1 MASVAVSLICA
12 VIIMMSFDY
21 VDGKLTSAWSMQ
33 LLDCIFGKTDMEFYH
48 YSEQCMGIDCCDKTI
63 LMMLPISIWNI
74 PLWILREITKKA
86 FFAEFGSILWMK
98 AGYILCIVLIAVE
111 CSKIV
116 KKVNPESDHLLVYPL
131 IFGSFDIIDS
141 TMYACQDEIIYVL
154 MLVFALR
161 KLLDGKTG
169 LFLLFAVITV
179 SLNPEMLIPVFLMI
193 LLTQKRILHVLGY
206 TVLAYIPSA
215 AFSLV
220 YRSNDVYSR
229 FNWMDKASGMMK
241 GLFTTDI
248 GLTQEDGNVSLFIV
262 VLCLLV
268 FFAYTNRDKNT
279 DTDVIWTVGA
289 SMTGMTLLSSGSFM
303 NLFYRSFLYVPFL
316 LLTVLTSKKNLH
328 TNLILFVLYT
338 WFRGWLDVLNA
349 SIQNFSSNYLKI
361 DNDFTR
367 RVFDKVR
374 IVSPGRFISNKIPIL
389 SNYGLFTAICLSLAI
404 VIFYINYKGHRER
417 EYETFKPH
425 KDILVF
431 VSGLFVPLIIALFCY
446 SMFKSD
452 RYDKL
457 IQFGSDYT
465 QNYYEEA
472 VEFDFYNNNGVSTYA
487 HNIVYD
493 DGICLMNGEDRDGR
507 RLLYSEGAS
516 FGPYIK
522 LYPGYYQVI
531 VEGSGL
537 ENASFDCT
545 YNDAGIPN
553 QIPTEVTASGDG
565 RIIYTISIEDI
576 TDNVELRFFNNTE
589 ETVAIDFVMIQE
601 TK

>member
-12 VIIMMSFDY
+12 VIIMMSFNY

-63 LMMLPISIWNI
+63 LI
-74 PLWILREITKKA
+74 
-86 FFAEFGSILWMK
+86 GSILWMK

-141 TMYACQDEIIYVL
+141 TMYACQDEIIYIL

-161 KLLDGKTG
+161 KLLDGKTK
-169 LFLLFAVITV
+169 LFLLFSVITV

-193 LLTQKRILHVLGY
+193 LLTQKRILRVLGY
-206 TVLAYIPSA
+206 TILAYIPSA
-215 AFSLV
+215 AFSLI
-220 YRSNDVYSR
+220 YRHNDVYSR

-268 FFAYTNRDKNT
+268 FFAYTSRDKNT

-374 IVSPGRFISNKIPIL
+374 IVSPGRFISNKIPQL
-389 SNYGLFTAICLSLAI
+389 
-404 VIFYINYKGHRER
+404 IF
-417 EYETFKPH
+417 
-425 KDILVF
+425 V
-431 VSGLFVPLIIALFCY
+431 
-446 SMFKSD
+446 
-452 RYDKL
+452 
-457 IQFGSDYT
+457 
-465 QNYYEEA
+465 
-472 VEFDFYNNNGVSTYA
+472 
-487 HNIVYD
+487 
-493 DGICLMNGEDRDGR
+493 
-507 RLLYSEGAS
+507 
-516 FGPYIK
+516 
-522 LYPGYYQVI
+522 
-531 VEGSGL
+531 
-537 ENASFDCT
+537 
-545 YNDAGIPN
+545 
-553 QIPTEVTASGDG
+553 
-565 RIIYTISIEDI
+565 
-576 TDNVELRFFNNTE
+576 
-589 ETVAIDFVMIQE
+589 
-601 TK
+601 